1 MEPNQDILTTFQK
14 LPEHRKSEL
23 QQMIDEY
30 ETACE
35 LSRGPQPA
43 RSKHWETRAWDL
55 EGYLKKRLVTG

>member
-14 LPEHRKSEL
+14 LPEHRKLEL
-23 QQMIDEY
+23 QRMMDEY

-43 RSKHWETRAWDL
+43 RSKYWETRAWDL
-55 EGYLKKRLVTG
+55 EGHLKKMLVTG